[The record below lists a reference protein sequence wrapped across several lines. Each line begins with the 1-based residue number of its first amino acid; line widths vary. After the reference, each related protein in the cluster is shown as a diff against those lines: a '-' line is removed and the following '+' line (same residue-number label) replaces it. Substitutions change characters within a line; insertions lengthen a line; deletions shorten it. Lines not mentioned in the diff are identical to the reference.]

1 MCMGILPTCMYYVQH
16 MNACAHRGHKE
27 HQIPWKLEL
36 QRVVG
41 HYVRHW
47 ETNLG
52 PLEEQ
57 PVPSIA

>member
-41 HYVRHW
+41 H
-47 ETNLG
+47 
-52 PLEEQ
+52 
-57 PVPSIA
+57 